1 MEHVRSRPSHQ
12 SRLHRRHPD
21 FSEILHEKYGL
32 SPSESKQLLAQM
44 ERLTYRKGEHIVREG
59 ERNSSLYLVAQS
71 IWREHYLRDGVDI
84 SLWFASEGD
93 TLFSSWSYVADRPS
107 LTSIEAMSDS
117 TVFRISKQKMETF
130 FSSSIAFANIGRVI
144 FERQFLDM
152 ENWMINGGAAQAKQC
167 YLALLEQN
175 PELLQHVPLKHI
187 ASYLMITPQSL
198 SRIRAELS
206 RKK

>member
-1 MEHVRSRPSHQ
+1 MDAFIQ
-12 SRLHRRHPD
+12 K
-21 FSEILHEKYGL
+21 FCEKYSLPIAL
-32 SPSESKQLLAQM
+32 SLQLLDNM
-44 ERLTYRKGEHIVREG
+44 EKFTFHKGDFLVQEG
-59 ERNSSLYLVAQS
+59 GRNSNFYIVSKG
-71 IWREHYLRDGVDI
+71 IWRGHYLNDGVDV
-84 SLWFASEGD
+84 SVWFASEGD

-107 LTSIEAMSDS
+107 LTSIEAMSNS

-130 FSSSIAFANIGRVI
+130 FASSIAFANIGRVI

-152 ENWMINGGAAQAKQC
+152 ENWMINGGAAQAKQR

>member
-1 MEHVRSRPSHQ
+1 MKT
-12 SRLHRRHPD
+12 

-32 SPSESKQLLAQM
+32 SASESEQLLAQM

-59 ERNSSLYLVAQS
+59 ERNSSLYLVAQG
-71 IWREHYLRDGVDI
+71 IWRGHYLRDGVDI

-130 FSSSIAFANIGRVI
+130 FASSIAFANIGRVI

-152 ENWMINGGAAQAKQC
+152 ENWMINGGAAQAKQR

-187 ASYLMITPQSL
+187 DSYLMITPQSL
-198 SRIRAELS
+198 SRIRAGLN

>member
-1 MEHVRSRPSHQ
+1 MKT
-12 SRLHRRHPD
+12 

-32 SPSESKQLLAQM
+32 SASESEQLLAQM

-59 ERNSSLYLVAQS
+59 ERNSSLYLVAQG
-71 IWREHYLRDGVDI
+71 IWRGHYLRNGVDI

-130 FSSSIAFANIGRVI
+130 FASSIAFANIGRII

-152 ENWMINGGAAQAKQC
+152 ENWMINGGAAQAKQR

>member
-1 MEHVRSRPSHQ
+1 MKT
-12 SRLHRRHPD
+12 

-32 SPSESKQLLAQM
+32 SVSESEQLLAQM

-59 ERNSSLYLVAQS
+59 ERNSSLYLVVQG
-71 IWREHYLRDGVDI
+71 IWRGHYLRDGVDI

-130 FSSSIAFANIGRVI
+130 FTSSIAFANIGRII

-152 ENWMINGGAAQAKQC
+152 ENWMINGGAAQAKQR

>member
-1 MEHVRSRPSHQ
+1 MKT
-12 SRLHRRHPD
+12 

-32 SPSESKQLLAQM
+32 SASESEQLLAQM

-59 ERNSSLYLVAQS
+59 ERNSSLYLVAQG
-71 IWREHYLRDGVDI
+71 IWRGHYLRDGVDI

-107 LTSIEAMSDS
+107 LTSIEAMSYS

-130 FSSSIAFANIGRVI
+130 FASSIAFANIGRVI

-152 ENWMINGGAAQAKQC
+152 ENWMINGGAAQAKQR

>member
-1 MEHVRSRPSHQ
+1 MKT
-12 SRLHRRHPD
+12 

-32 SPSESKQLLAQM
+32 NASESEQLLTQM

-59 ERNSSLYLVAQS
+59 ERNSSLYLVAQG
-71 IWREHYLRDGVDI
+71 IWRGHYLRDGVDI

-130 FSSSIAFANIGRVI
+130 FASSIAFANIGRII

-152 ENWMINGGAAQAKQC
+152 ENWMINGGAAQAKQR

>member
-1 MEHVRSRPSHQ
+1 MKT
-12 SRLHRRHPD
+12 

-32 SPSESKQLLAQM
+32 SASESEQLLAQM

-59 ERNSSLYLVAQS
+59 ERNSSLYLVAQG
-71 IWREHYLRDGVDI
+71 IWRGHYLRDGVDI

-130 FSSSIAFANIGRVI
+130 FASSIAFANIGRII

-152 ENWMINGGAAQAKQC
+152 ENWMINGGAPQAKQR

>member
-1 MEHVRSRPSHQ
+1 MKT
-12 SRLHRRHPD
+12 

-32 SPSESKQLLAQM
+32 SASESEQLLAQM

-59 ERNSSLYLVAQS
+59 ERNSSLYLVAQG
-71 IWREHYLRDGVDI
+71 IWRGHYLRDGVDI

-130 FSSSIAFANIGRVI
+130 FAFSIAFANIGRVI

-152 ENWMINGGAAQAKQC
+152 ENWMINGGAAQAKQR